1 MFRTIG
7 GALGIAICSSVLR
20 ARLKFELPAILDT
33 AQIEALDESFT
44 SLTNLPSQDV
54 DRVRRAYGRGFNESF
69 CVMIVFAGVNLVVA
83 LLLVIVK
90 TKAVWPTR
98 HTSAVANLEHGST
111 VELKSSIR
119 VDSPIE
125 PERCCIR
132 DSKKAVS

>member
-20 ARLKFELPAILDT
+20 ARLKFELPAILDKT
-33 AQIEALDESFT
+33 QIEALDESFT
-44 SLTNLPSQDV
+44 SLAKLPSQDV
-54 DRVRRAYGRGFNESF
+54 DRVRQAYGRGFNESF
-69 CVMIVFAGVNLVVA
+69 RVMIVFAGANLVVA
-83 LLLVIVK
+83 LLLVLVK
-90 TKAVWPTR
+90 TKAACHTR
-98 HTSAVANLEHGST
+98 TNAVTNIEQGRS

-132 DSKKAVS
+132 DYPKVVP